1 MSLFKATTTTINKQQ
16 SAQKHAEK
24 QPKKTW
30 WNALIRHKVQLI
42 PMIQNECRGY
52 YMDLRIIKMMQKNC
66 MYLFSLCVG
75 MFAMCTSI
83 FLSWHLEK
91 MISLPLCRPRR
102 RTNTECFII
111 QRSTHKRAT
120 HTKYHQAQWNSR
132 YHQNTVSSIH
142 SKQTLMQWTRKKNI
156 KKLKWIR

>member
-16 SAQKHAEK
+16 SAQKDAEK
-24 QPKKTW
+24 QKKTW

-52 YMDLRIIKMMQKNC
+52 YMDLRIIKLMQKNC
-66 MYLFSLCVG
+66 MHLCVG

-91 MISLPLCRPRR
+91 MISLPFCRPCR

-111 QRSTHKRAT
+111 QHIREPAT

-132 YHQNTVSSIH
+132 YHRNTVSSINAMNQ
-142 SKQTLMQWTRKKNI
+142 KKKNI